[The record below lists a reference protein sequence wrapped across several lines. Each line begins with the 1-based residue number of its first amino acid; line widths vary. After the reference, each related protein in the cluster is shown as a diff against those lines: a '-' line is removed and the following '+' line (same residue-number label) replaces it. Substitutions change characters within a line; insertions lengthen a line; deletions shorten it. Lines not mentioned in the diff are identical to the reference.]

1 MFHYRT
7 RREPPSPRAGLA
19 VLGLA
24 GCIAAII
31 TSMLDLEDIFGPEG
45 PLHSTLPDFKS
56 RWQQL
61 RMAQRVA
68 TALEH
73 RETVVVEAGTGTGK
87 TFAYLVPALLC
98 GARVLISTGTRTLQD
113 QLFSKDLP
121 LVAAALGRPAKIALL
136 KGRTNYL
143 CRYRLAQIDPG
154 GEQLSLDPSGTD
166 PADADE
172 PGMGQPEGMGQPAPH
187 RSMLARIERW
197 SRTTRRGDL
206 AEVRGLSDSHPVWPQ
221 VTSTRENC
229 LGNRCP
235 EISRC
240 HVALARREALD
251 ADIVIVNHHLLLADL
266 ALKEDGFGDI
276 LGQADAVILDEAHQI
291 PDLATQF
298 FSATVSS
305 RRIENLLKD
314 VHTEVASHLAHLSIE
329 SGAGQLIANIA
340 AAAKGVEQASQ
351 QLSSALPPRPGRFSL
366 AETGAQLNGC
376 VGELARSLQT
386 LQDNLA
392 NLVDDSALAQ
402 LAERTGDLVLSLDR
416 IAAVDDMDGVR
427 AVEVAPRSWPMG
439 LLTERPARKS
449 PAGTGFTL
457 SLMPFDISARFLSL
471 LQARRCGW
479 IFTSAT
485 LSLGE
490 DFTHFTGRLGLNES
504 PTLKIDSPFNYPLQ
518 SLLYLPSGLPEPAS
532 PKYVAAVIETAL
544 PLIDAARGGAF
555 ILFTSHRA
563 LSQGAAALKT
573 YWSNPNQSP
582 SPYRLFVQGEAPRER
597 LLKEF
602 REDGNGVLLGTTS
615 FWEGVDVKGEALRLV
630 IIEKLPFASPDDPL
644 VKARIDHLEATGG
657 NAFRDYQ
664 LPEAAL
670 ALKQGVGRLI
680 RSEED
685 YGTVVICDPRMMGRG
700 YGKVLLA
707 ALPPMT
713 PTRDRD
719 EAMSFI
725 RKHAPRDL
733 ANALKTAR
741 AATAP

>member
-1 MFHYRT
+1 
-7 RREPPSPRAGLA
+7 
-19 VLGLA
+19 
-24 GCIAAII
+24 
-31 TSMLDLEDIFGPEG
+31 MLDLEDIFAPGG
-45 PLHSTLPDFKS
+45 PLQSALPDFKS

-73 RETVVVEAGTGTGK
+73 RETIVVEAGTGTGK

-98 GARVLISTGTRTLQD
+98 GSRVLISTGTRTLQD

-121 LVAAALGRPAKIALL
+121 LVAAALGRPARIALL

-143 CRYRLAQIDPG
+143 CRYRLARIGPG
-154 GEQLSLDPSGTD
+154 GEQLTLDTAASDGATATTDTDSDDGATSLGT
-166 PADADE
+166 
-172 PGMGQPEGMGQPAPH
+172 
-187 RSMLARIERW
+187 MLARIQRW
-197 SRTTRRGDL
+197 SRTTRQGDL

-221 VTSTRENC
+221 VTSTRDNC
-229 LGNRCP
+229 LGNKCP

-240 HVALARREALD
+240 HVAVARREALD

-276 LGQADAVILDEAHQI
+276 LGAADSIILDEAHQI

-298 FSATVSS
+298 FGANVSS
-305 RRIENLLKD
+305 RRIENLLKEI
-314 VHTEVASHLAHLSIE
+314 HTEAASYLAHIPSDSDAGELVASIV
-329 SGAGQLIANIA
+329 A
-340 AAAKGVEQASQ
+340 AVRGVEQAQQ
-351 QLSSALPPRPGRFSL
+351 QLSASLPARTGRFPL
-366 AETGAQLNGC
+366 AEMGVQLNAQ
-376 VGELARSLQT
+376 VDDLAHSVQT
-386 LQDNLA
+386 LEGKLSDLR
-392 NLVDDSALAQ
+392 DDSPLAQ
-402 LAERTGDLVLSLDR
+402 LGERVGDLVLSLDR
-416 IAAVDDMDGVR
+416 IANLDDIEGVR
-427 AVEVAPRSWPMG
+427 AVEVTPRSF
-439 LLTERPARKS
+439 S
-449 PAGTGFTL
+449 L

-471 LQARRCGW
+471 LQSRRCGW

-490 DFTHFTGRLGLNES
+490 DFTHFTGRLGLVES
-504 PTLKIDSPFNYPLQ
+504 PTLKIDSPFDYPRQ
-518 SLLYLPSGLPEPAS
+518 SLLYLPAGLPEPAS
-532 PKYVAAVIETAL
+532 PKYVSAVIETAL

-563 LSQGAAALKT
+563 LSQGAALLRSC
-573 YWSNPNQSP
+573 WSREE
-582 SPYRLFVQGEAPRER
+582 SPYKLFVQGEAPRER

-644 VKARIDHLEATGG
+644 VKARIDHLQATGG

-707 ALPPMT
+707 ALPAMS

-719 EAMSFI
+719 EAMRFI
-725 RKHAPRDL
+725 RKHAPRSVAASEPVAAD
-733 ANALKTAR
+733 ASGTPATAAADASVPDATAQSPSAR
-741 AATAP
+741 TATAP

>member
-1 MFHYRT
+1 
-7 RREPPSPRAGLA
+7 
-19 VLGLA
+19 
-24 GCIAAII
+24 
-31 TSMLDLEDIFGPEG
+31 MLDLEDIFGPGG
-45 PLHSTLPDFKS
+45 PLHSALPDFKW

-61 RMAQRVA
+61 RMAERVA

-98 GARVLISTGTRTLQD
+98 GSRVLISTGTRTLQD

-121 LVAAALGRPAKIALL
+121 LVAAALGRPARIALL

-143 CRYRLAQIDPG
+143 CRYRLAQAGPG
-154 GEQLSLDPSGTD
+154 GEQLSLVASPVQTTPANTADSTD
-166 PADADE
+166 STDSADSADSDAAAKAASATSVTAGKATTAPASVAPDSDSE
-172 PGMGQPEGMGQPAPH
+172 PTTHLG
-187 RSMLARIERW
+187 MLARIQRW
-197 SRTTRRGDL
+197 SRTTRQGDL
-206 AEVRGLSDSHPVWPQ
+206 SEVRGLSDSHPVWPQ
-221 VTSTRENC
+221 VTSTRDNC

-240 HVALARREALD
+240 HVAVARRDALD

-276 LGQADAVILDEAHQI
+276 LGTADAVILDEAHQI

-298 FSATVSS
+298 FGANVSS
-305 RRIENLLKD
+305 RRIESLLKD
-314 VHTEVASHLAHLSIE
+314 AQTEITA
-329 SGAGQLIANIA
+329 
-340 AAAKGVEQASQ
+340 
-351 QLSSALPPRPGRFSL
+351 
-366 AETGAQLNGC
+366 
-376 VGELARSLQT
+376 ELARVSVESEAAAVIAAISAAAGAVEQSKHRLSSSLPSRVGRYSLSEMGAQVTTSVNELSHSLQA
-386 LQDNLA
+386 LQTSLA
-392 NLVDDSALAQ
+392 DLGDDSPLAQ
-402 LAERTGDLVLSLDR
+402 LGERVGDLVLSLDR
-416 IAAVDDMDGVR
+416 IAAVDDMEGVR
-427 AVEVAPRSWPMG
+427 AVEVTQR
-439 LLTERPARKS
+439 
-449 PAGTGFTL
+449 GFSL
-457 SLMPFDISARFLSL
+457 SLMPFDISARFLSMI
-471 LQARRCGW
+471 QARRCGW

-490 DFTHFTGRLGLNES
+490 DFGHFTGRLGLTDS
-504 PTLKIDSPFNYPLQ
+504 PTLKIESPFNYELQ
-518 SLLYLPSGLPEPAS
+518 SLLYLPTGMPEPAS
-532 PKYVAAVIETAL
+532 SGYVAKVIETAL

-555 ILFTSHRA
+555 VLFTSHRA
-563 LSQGAAALKT
+563 LAQGASLLRAC
-573 YWSNPNQSP
+573 WSGH

-644 VKARIDHLEATGG
+644 VRARIDHLQATGG

-707 ALPPMT
+707 ALPAMT

-719 EAMSFI
+719 EALRFI
-725 RKHAPRDL
+725 RKHAPPKPVSDQATPR
-733 ANALKTAR
+733 TA
-741 AATAP
+741 AAP